1 MEPEFETEGTC
12 LTIRLPGELDHPASE
27 HIRRESDRIMG
38 KIYIRS
44 IVFDF
49 SRTTFMD
56 SSGIGLI
63 MGRYRALGM
72 GKGCIRAIHVSAYI
86 HKLLRLSGVHKFVEI
101 AGREQADKI
110 NPALSVR

>member
-1 MEPEFETEGTC
+1 MEPIFETEGTC
-12 LTIRLPGELDHPASE
+12 LRILLPGEVDHPVSDK
-27 HIRRESDRIMG
+27 IRRESDRIMG
-38 KIYIRS
+38 KLYIKT

-72 GKGCIRAIHVSAYI
+72 RGDCIRAIHVSSHI
-86 HKLLRLSGVHKFVEI
+86 DKLLHLSGVHKFMEI
-101 AGREQADKI
+101 RTDAEIIGE
-110 NPALSVR
+110 